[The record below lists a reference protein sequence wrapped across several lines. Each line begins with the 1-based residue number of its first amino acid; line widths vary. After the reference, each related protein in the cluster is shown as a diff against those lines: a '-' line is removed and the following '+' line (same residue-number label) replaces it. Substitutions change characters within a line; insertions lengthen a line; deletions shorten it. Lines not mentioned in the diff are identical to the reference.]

1 MTKGRRVAKT
11 PFAPMKKIVGLIAPV
26 ILLVHGVAAPE
37 PSSAPSIPDP
47 AELVALRSE
56 YAAALA
62 PFREK
67 LAAAAKAR
75 AEKYGSE
82 LQALEIQITASGRV
96 ESLPAIRAERDAYT
110 AGRGTN
116 GFDEEDKRIPS
127 VARDLR
133 RNYERD
139 ILKLRADAAPAARP
153 FAEKHA
159 QKLAD
164 LERKFTSARNPDAVL
179 AVQKERRI
187 FQGATA
193 DPLNGGDEL
202 VLGEWAEPDGSVMK
216 FQADGTFTSKSGRGN
231 WVWTDRPQREFDAK
245 PQTWRKPIAFKIT
258 VDGWGMTGKA
268 AAGGIKTLTRRK

>member
-1 MTKGRRVAKT
+1 MTKADASPKSLL
-11 PFAPMKKIVGLIAPV
+11 APMKRIVGLIAFV
-26 ILLVHGVAAPE
+26 VLAFRCIAAPE
-37 PSSAPSIPDP
+37 PAAPPIPDP
-47 AELVALRSE
+47 PELVALRSE

-82 LQALEIQITASGRV
+82 LQALEIQITGTGRV
-96 ESLPAIRAERDAYT
+96 ESLPAIRAERDAYL
-110 AGRGTN
+110 AGRGSN
-116 GFDEEDKRIPS
+116 GFDENDKRTPS

-164 LERKFTSARNPDAVL
+164 LERRFTSARNPDAVL
-179 AVQKERRI
+179 AVQKERRD

-202 VLGEWAEPDGSVMK
+202 VVGEWAEPGGATMK
-216 FQADGTFTSKSGRGN
+216 FQPDGTYTSSQAGRGH
-231 WVWTDRPQREFDAK
+231 WVWTDRARREFGAK
-245 PQTWRKPIAFKIT
+245 P
-258 VDGWGMTGKA
+258 
-268 AAGGIKTLTRRK
+268 